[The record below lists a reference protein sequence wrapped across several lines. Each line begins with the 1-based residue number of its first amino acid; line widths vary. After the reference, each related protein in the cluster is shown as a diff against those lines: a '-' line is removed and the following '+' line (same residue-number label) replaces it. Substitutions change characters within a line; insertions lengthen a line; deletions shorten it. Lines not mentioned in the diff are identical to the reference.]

1 MAKRSPELP
10 TRPAGPRRETSMTA
24 VRAAVLL
31 AAALVA
37 ACSRASGAPAALP
50 SRDAAEP
57 TAAVRLAKPLARLDG
72 DGARATGELRAR
84 LQATLTAKV
93 SGTILEVNVQPGE
106 RVRKGD
112 PLVRLD
118 PATLLIQLDQARA
131 ARKMALAARENAR
144 ADLSR
149 TEQLFGAGSAPQ
161 ALLDRVSAGSAQA
174 DAAWEQADA
183 QVRLL
188 EQNLRDHVLRA
199 PFDGVVVARTKNV
212 GDFLAAMPPT
222 PVATLVATDALEV
235 RLSVPE
241 GLVDPLR
248 PGVELRGRALPGGS
262 PFQARVTS
270 VGAVVDPATRAVE
283 VLAEVRA
290 GAAGRGALRP
300 GGLAE
305 VDLGGTAAGEGPFVP
320 VQAVAREGERR
331 FVWVVEGGA
340 ARRREVQVE
349 AVTPQWFRVRAGIA
363 GEDAVVVEG
372 NAGLSDGMR
381 VAVAG

>member
-1 MAKRSPELP
+1 
-10 TRPAGPRRETSMTA
+10 
-24 VRAAVLL
+24 
-31 AAALVA
+31 
-37 ACSRASGAPAALP
+37 ALP

-72 DGARATGELRAR
+72 DGSRATGELRSR
-84 LQATLTAKV
+84 LQATLSAKV
-93 SGTILEVNVQPGE
+93 SGTILEVDVQPGD

-112 PLVRLD
+112 ALVRLD
-118 PATLLIQLDQARA
+118 PATLLIQLDQGRA
-131 ARKMALAARENAR
+131 ARKMALAARDAAR

-149 TEQLFGAGSAPQ
+149 TAQLFGAGSAPQ

-174 DAAWEQADA
+174 DAAYDQADA

-188 EQNLRDHVLRA
+188 EQNLKDHVLRA
-199 PFDGVVVARTKNV
+199 PFDGVVVARTRNV
-212 GDFLAAMPPT
+212 GDFVAAMPPT
-222 PVATLVATDALEV
+222 PVATLVATEAVEV

-248 PGVELRGRALPGGS
+248 PGVELHGRALPGGAS
-262 PFQARVTS
+262 FVARVTS
-270 VGAVVDPATRAVE
+270 VGAIVDPATRAVE

-290 GAAGRGALRP
+290 AGGTARGALRP

-305 VDLGGTAAGEGPFVP
+305 VDLGATAAGEGPFVP
-320 VQAVAREGERR
+320 AQAVAQEGERR

-340 ARRREVQVE
+340 ARRREVRVE
-349 AVTPQWFRVRAGIA
+349 AVTPRWFRVRAGLA

-372 NAGLSDGMR
+372 NAGLRDGMR